1 MRLPCAKVSGPGEG
15 RGHSEAQRTEAVQGL
30 PGACEQE
37 EQGQAE
43 GSSRNQN
50 PCRWWGPEA
59 FSEPFGTL
67 ASCPVPSAW
76 ENLGEGLALVPGPTE
91 ALS

>member
-1 MRLPCAKVSGPGEG
+1 MRKGQWP
-15 RGHSEAQRTEAVQGL
+15 RGGKRPLGGSENEAVQGL
-30 PGACEQE
+30 PGAREQE